1 MANNAP
7 TSALQHTRPAGGR
20 HPGQPTL
27 FLHCSTGSSKQWR
40 SLAARL
46 GEGRRIIA
54 PDLLGYGDNPAWPR
68 NRSLRLEDEVRRLLP
83 LLACAPCPVDVVAHS
98 FGAAVA
104 VKLALEHPD
113 KVRSLCLYEPVLLG
127 LLRENAGSS
136 AALSEILVMSV
147 KVGRCLSDGDADRA
161 AARFIDFW
169 SGGGT
174 WESMPEARRVMVRT
188 RIEKVRADFDA
199 LLADNMTLADLA
211 RLDIPVLCL
220 SGARSPAVTRR
231 IADLLVV
238 TFPRVQSERF
248 EQAGHMGPLTHARTV
263 DASIERFVR
272 FLPQQASHRGDA
284 APYTPFTARA
294 A

>member
-27 FLHCSTGSSKQWR
+27 CLHCSTGSSKQWR

-113 KVRSLCLYEPVLLG
+113 KVRSLCLYEPVLLE
-127 LLRENAGSS
+127 LLREDGGSS

-161 AARFIDFW
+161 A
-169 SGGGT
+169 
-174 WESMPEARRVMVRT
+174 
-188 RIEKVRADFDA
+188 
-199 LLADNMTLADLA
+199 
-211 RLDIPVLCL
+211 
-220 SGARSPAVTRR
+220 ARSPAVTRR

-284 APYTPFTARA
+284 APYTSFTARA